1 MSSASSQHSAPSKH
15 ASTDVDDNGVSRVQI
30 HGDGGE
36 FVTINGQKF
45 YRHELMAAFG
55 GTLNPGAI
63 PYPKININPA
73 PIGLSGFALTTFVL
87 SLVNARA
94 MGITIPNAVVSLAC
108 FYGGLV
114 QFLAGF
120 YGAIFIERFGIAAA
134 YKDTDQFNNAVAFFL
149 LAWALFTFLLVLNTM
164 KSTWAFFSL
173 FFFLFL
179 TFLLLAGGEFSG
191 RVGVTRAGG
200 VIGTITA
207 FIAWYNAFAGTATR
221 LNSYLVPHP
230 IPMPTSIPFRKH
242 K

>member
-1 MSSASSQHSAPSKH
+1 M
-15 ASTDVDDNGVSRVQI
+15 
-30 HGDGGE
+30 
-36 FVTINGQKF
+36 
-45 YRHELMAAFG
+45 
-55 GTLNPGAI
+55 
-63 PYPKININPA
+63 
-73 PIGLSGFALTTFVL
+73 
-87 SLVNARA
+87 
-94 MGITIPNAVVSLAC
+94 SLAC

-114 QFLAGF
+114 QFLAGLF
-120 YGAIFIERFGIAAA
+120 EFVTGNTFGFTALTSYGAFWLSYGAIFIERFGIAAA